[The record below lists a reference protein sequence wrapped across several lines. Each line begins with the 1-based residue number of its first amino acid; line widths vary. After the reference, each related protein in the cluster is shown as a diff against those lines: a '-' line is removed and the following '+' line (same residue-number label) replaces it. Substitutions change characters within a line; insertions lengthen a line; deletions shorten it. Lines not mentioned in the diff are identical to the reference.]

1 MRNTTDPIIPTIAK
15 SGSNADKESTEYIQ
29 HLTALDRQT
38 KSWNKTI
45 TVEVTWGKADTT
57 GTG

>member
-15 SGSNADKESTEYIQ
+15 SGSNVDKESTEYIQ
-29 HLTALDRQT
+29 HLTTLDRQT

-45 TVEVTWGKADTT
+45 TVEVNRKADTT